1 MTTKLSQLTT
11 KNNRQMKKLVI
22 GVAMLLFAQMSF
34 GQAVK
39 DNAVI
44 PVSITLN
51 SILRL
56 TVTSGGNIQFVV
68 NTIDQY
74 TLGIANSDQYTT
86 RFTVSSSRDFDVTMG
101 AEDADFIGLETGLTM
116 GLAFLQYT
124 MGGTGGGEIGG
135 IQELVDLTTPETI
148 VSQTAGGQ
156 LEYEIQWELGNP
168 AGSLA
173 DLLAANLPADIYVT
187 NVFLNLA
194 PQ

>member
-1 MTTKLSQLTT
+1 MRKLFFAA
-11 KNNRQMKKLVI
+11 
-22 GVAMLLFAQMSF
+22 AMLLLSQAGF

-68 NTIDQY
+68 NTIEQY
-74 TLGIANSDQYTT
+74 TNGIANAPQYTT
-86 RFTVSSSRDFDVTMG
+86 NFVVSSSRNFDVTLG
-101 AEDADFIGLETGLTM
+101 AEDASFIGLETGGNMDLN
-116 GLAFLQYT
+116 FLRYT
-124 MGGTGGGEIGG
+124 PQNGTNGTGATGTTT
-135 IQELVDLTTPETI
+135 ELTDLSAPVTI
-148 VSQTAGGQ
+148 VSRAAGGQ
-156 LEYEIQWELGNP
+156 LDYSIEWELGTDVTNT
-168 AGSLA
+168 
-173 DLLAANLPADIYVT
+173 LLAANLSADIYVT